1 MTIIGVR
8 MYNENTKSVPIVTY
22 VLIALNI
29 IVFFVVEA
37 LGSTEDLS
45 DMLLFGASYTPL
57 ILGKAQYWRLVSSI
71 FLHFGIMH
79 LSNNMV
85 GLYVIGDQVERA
97 IGSFKFIIIYIIAGV
112 GANIIS
118 MFLRLKEEPVVSA
131 GASGAIF
138 GLAGSML
145 AIALKN
151 RNKNSDISIARI
163 VLMIGLMIYYG
174 FTSSGVDNI
183 AHISGAVIGFLCAS
197 VLA

>member
-1 MTIIGVR
+1 

-112 GANIIS
+112 GAYIIS

>member
-1 MTIIGVR
+1 

-174 FTSSGVDNI
+174 LTSSGVDNI

-197 VLA
+197 VLE

>member
-1 MTIIGVR
+1 

-131 GASGAIF
+131 GARF

>member
-1 MTIIGVR
+1 

-151 RNKNSDISIARI
+151 RNKNSDISIVRI

>member
-1 MTIIGVR
+1 

-163 VLMIGLMIYYG
+163 VLMIGIMIYYG

>member
-1 MTIIGVR
+1 
-8 MYNENTKSVPIVTY
+8 
-22 VLIALNI
+22 
-29 IVFFVVEA
+29 
-37 LGSTEDLS
+37 
-45 DMLLFGASYTPL
+45 
-57 ILGKAQYWRLVSSI
+57 
-71 FLHFGIMH
+71 MH

>member
-1 MTIIGVR
+1 

-29 IVFFVVEA
+29 IVFFIVEA

>member
-1 MTIIGVR
+1 

-71 FLHFGIMH
+71 FLHFGIVH

>member
-1 MTIIGVR
+1 

>member
-151 RNKNSDISIARI
+151 RNKNSDISIVRI

>member
-1 MTIIGVR
+1 

-29 IVFFVVEA
+29 IVFFIVEA

-163 VLMIGLMIYYG
+163 ILMIGLMIYYG